1 MDNQALAAYAEKV
14 PFVVKAGIEGLADD
28 NRLGMAVAL
37 MEEGK
42 MTFSELEAKFGL
54 DPDTLRRYLIAL
66 QRGILCATIARIGS
80 TVVHTRTMKRPT
92 CPPRCS
98 MRSLSPRT
106 MRKGARGAP
115 TRPHSSGVAGRGGP
129 DSDA

>member
-37 MEEGK
+37 MEGGR
-42 MTFSELEAKFGL
+42 MTFSEMEAKFGL

-80 TVVHTRTMKRPT
+80 TEDYSYYEATDVPAALLDAFFIATGNAKGGQGRPDEAT
-92 CPPRCS
+92 Q
-98 MRSLSPRT
+98 
-106 MRKGARGAP
+106 
-115 TRPHSSGVAGRGGP
+115 
-129 DSDA
+129 